1 MIAEQIPTKL
11 APDTL
16 KNTNLKIVHRTVA
29 REDREAVGKAM
40 NMSDDQMEYLSS
52 LRRGYAA
59 VYAEGDS
66 RPKCVKFL
74 MEPFYDY
81 ERKKSSAKSGKK
93 FMI

>member
-40 NMSDDQMEYLSS
+40 I
-52 LRRGYAA
+52 
-59 VYAEGDS
+59 
-66 RPKCVKFL
+66 CV
-74 MEPFYDY
+74 MT
-81 ERKKSSAKSGKK
+81 RWN
-93 FMI
+93 I